1 MKTKRQQVR
10 SYEKPTKAWERKVR
24 QKAKIKK
31 PKKFRNCAIDLVPLR
46 GVKKVGEVCQLA
58 EQDRLFFEIE
68 QPAPVENEV
77 VSPEIEQPAPVEN
90 EVVSPEQQLGPSQHL
105 QMEYERSFD
114 QMEYERLFDHYGV
127 ISE

>member
-31 PKKFRNCAIDLVPLR
+31 PKKFRNCTIDLVPLR

-58 EQDRLFFEIE
+58 KKDKLFYEIE

-77 VSPEIEQPAPVEN
+77 VS
-90 EVVSPEQQLGPSQHL
+90 SEQQLGQSQHL

-114 QMEYERLFDHYGV
+114 QMDYERSFDHYGV